1 MIKKLIRATATVA
14 AAALLVPAQAQAQ
27 ATWDFV
33 CSTAGSP
40 VGGGTVAFPTCLS
53 AQLSLTNAA
62 TNAYSFRIW
71 NRSGEAGTF
80 ANTTYTAIGFSNIGG
95 ITASNLTALRTNG
108 SAYAGWSIE
117 NDIQGPATGNGFG
130 INGVNGGIISEA
142 WTGGNIQ
149 DRERTI
155 WSANSFITGAG
166 GVTFTFTASSA
177 INLGA
182 VRLDLHAQNGPNGQ
196 STGFSCPPSSVT
208 VPGSGC
214 TPGGGG
220 QGGIVPEPSTYL
232 LLASGLLGLA
242 GVVRRRKLQG

>member
-1 MIKKLIRATATVA
+1 MIKRIVRATATIA
-14 AAALLVPAQAQAQ
+14 AAALLLPAQSQAQ
-27 ATWDFV
+27 ATWNFV

-53 AQLSLTNAA
+53 AQLTMTG
-62 TNAYSFRIW
+62 TNAYSLDIW

-95 ITASNLTALRTNG
+95 VQATSVQAFRTNN
-108 SAYAGWSIE
+108 SAYTGWSIE
-117 NDIQGPATGNGFG
+117 NDIQGPATGNGFA
-130 INGVNGGIISEA
+130 ITGVNNGIISEA

-155 WSANSFITGAG
+155 WSANSFVTGAG
-166 GVTFTFTASSA
+166 AVSFNFTTTGA
-177 INLGA
+177 IDFAA

-196 STGFSCPPSSVT
+196 STGYSCPPSSVT

-214 TPGGGG
+214 SFGGGG
-220 QGGIVPEPSTYL
+220 GGGIVPEPSTYV

-242 GVVRRRKLQG
+242 GVARRRKLQG